1 MGLRRRSCI
10 MAETSIFISKATK
23 RNWDKLKNGGDD
35 RLMRRANKSRSQKTI
50 VPDGYVMAGSL
61 PRFVEDLRQQHHSVN
76 DLIFSLCAMKIE
88 HNKVNEVNAKRFF
101 EEYSCYHRIEIE
113 VPRQILKNRHDDWI
127 GFVYQSLMS
136 EGHRILTGLY
146 YTTPAIVDEM
156 LSDVQMT
163 VSQRFL
169 DPCCGSGIFLM
180 KVNGAQPEQLYGID
194 NDPLAVMI
202 AKANLIVKFNESAV
216 YPQIYQLDFLLH
228 AASALAGLKFD
239 YIVTN
244 PPWGSEKRK
253 HHNSDVI
260 SSNEQSTLFFTE
272 SYKFLNDNGIL
283 HFLMPTSVLKIKV
296 HADFRRFIAETT
308 SLDTIKCYHERFK
321 GVFTNFIGLKVRN
334 KAVGEKQTYLVK
346 TVHNEVIRKTWQVQ
360 DDGFYAIPLLD
371 DRTEAILNKAERMRH
386 DDLSH
391 SQWALG
397 IITGNNAKV
406 LKDRPRK
413 GMEPIL
419 TGKDITKYGLK
430 KASRY
435 IKYNRADFQQCAKDE
450 FYRAKEKLV
459 YKFVSNSLCFTYDDK
474 QRLFLNSANILIPD
488 IDGMSAKTVL
498 AFLNSSL
505 FNFLYVKRFNDLK
518 ILKGNLS
525 TLPFPEITAEQDEQL
540 TALVDRA
547 LRGGNNAIEEIDSLI
562 FALYDFNIEEI
573 NLINKQAPERPLNLS
588 KGVEGPL

>member
-10 MAETSIFISKATK
+10 MTETKIFISKATK
-23 RNWDKLKNGGDD
+23 RNWDKLNNSGDD

-50 VPDGYVMAGSL
+50 VPDDYVMASSL
-61 PRFVEDLRQQHHSVN
+61 PRFVEELRQQQHPVN

-88 HNKVNEVNAKRFF
+88 HNKVEEANAKRFF
-101 EEYSCYHRIEIE
+101 EEYAGYHRIALE
-113 VPRQILKNRHDDWI
+113 VPRQILKNRFDDWI
-127 GFVYQSLMS
+127 GFVYQSLMA
-136 EGHRILTGLY
+136 EGHRIMTGLY
-146 YTTPAIVDEM
+146 YTTPSIVEEM
-156 LSDVQMT
+156 LSDVRLTTNQH
-163 VSQRFL
+163 FL

-180 KVNGAQPEQLYGID
+180 KVEGARPEQLYGID

-202 AKANLIVKFNESAV
+202 AKANLMVKFNESAV

-253 HHNSDVI
+253 RHASDII
-260 SSNEQSTLFFTE
+260 SSNEQSTLFYTE
-272 SYKFLNDNGIL
+272 SFKFLNDNGIL

-296 HADFRRFIAETT
+296 HADFRRFIAENTC
-308 SLDTIKCYHERFK
+308 LDAINCYHERFK
-321 GVFTNFIGLKVRN
+321 GVFTDFISLKVRN
-334 KAVGEKQTYLVK
+334 KAANGKQSYIVRTA
-346 TVHNEVIRKTWQVQ
+346 HNEIIRKNWQVQ
-360 DDGFYAIPLLD
+360 DDDFCAIPLLN
-371 DRTEAILNKAERMRH
+371 DRTEAILDKAERLRH

-413 GMEPIL
+413 GLEPIF
-419 TGKDITKYGLK
+419 TGKDIRRYGLK

-435 IKYNRADFQQCAKDE
+435 IKYNRVDFQQCAKDE

-459 YKFVSNSLCFTYDDK
+459 YKFVSSSLCFTYDDK
-474 QRLFLNSANILIPD
+474 QRLFLNSANILIPEV
-488 IDGMSAKTVL
+488 DGMSIKTVL
-498 AFLNSSL
+498 AFLNSAL
-505 FNFLYVKRFNDLK
+505 FNFLYAKRFNDIK

-525 TLPFPEITAEQDEQL
+525 ALPFPKITPEQDLQF
-540 TALVDRA
+540 TALVERA
-547 LRGGNNAIEEIDSLI
+547 LSGDTSAQDEIDALIFSLYQLNAEEIGLI
-562 FALYDFNIEEI
+562 TLD
-573 NLINKQAPERPLNLS
+573 
-588 KGVEGPL
+588 